1 MNVRPQTEKFYR
13 EGINKVIQYI
23 DSHLNENLDINQL
36 ASLGCYSPFHFH
48 RIMRAY
54 LNEPLGTYVTRIR
67 LEFAVQLLVHGNEP
81 VTEIATRVGYE
92 NLSSF
97 SKAFKKR
104 FDISPVEY
112 RQNTINLLKTEHTII
127 QQNAMKFLKDKTPKI
142 KDLKARRVIYAQ
154 ALGSYNESSKKA
166 WDQVTEYAKQ
176 KHLFGF
182 RTEFI
187 GISLDDPTV
196 TESQRLRYNA
206 CITVSKEVKPEGEI
220 GVMEIP
226 EGKYAIFTHKGP
238 YEELDNSYN
247 YIYGQ
252 WLAESQVKLRDTFCL
267 ETYLNTP
274 EKTKPGKLLT
284 EIMVPI
290 E

>member
-1 MNVRPQTEKFYR
+1 MNVKSTTEKYYR

-23 DSHLNENLDINQL
+23 DSHLSENLDINQL

-54 LNEPLGTYVTRIR
+54 LNEPLGIYIARIR
-67 LEFAVQLLVHGNEP
+67 LEYAAQLLRHSNDA

-104 FDISPVEY
+104 FDIAPVEY
-112 RQNTINLLKTEHTII
+112 RQKTSFLLKTNHLII
-127 QQNAMKFLKDKTPKI
+127 EQNVMKFLKNTSPKI
-142 KDLKARRVIYAQ
+142 KMVKARKVIYVQ
-154 ALGSYNESSKKA
+154 ALGAYNESTKKA
-166 WDQVTEYAKQ
+166 WEQVCGYAQQ

-182 RTEFI
+182 GTEFI
-187 GISLDDPTV
+187 GISFDDPTV
-196 TESQRLRYNA
+196 TEPEKLRYNA
-206 CITVSKEVKPEGEI
+206 CLTVSKAVKPEGEI

-226 EGKYAIFTHKGP
+226 EGKYAIFTHKGS
-238 YEELDNSYN
+238 YEGLNDSYS

-252 WLAESQVKLRDTFCL
+252 WLVENQIKLRDENCL
-267 ETYLNTP
+267 EVYLNSP
-274 EKTKPGKLLT
+274 DKTKSEKLLT
-284 EIMVPI
+284 EIMIPI
-290 E
+290 V

>member
-1 MNVRPQTEKFYR
+1 MNVKPQTEKYYR

-23 DSHLNENLDINQL
+23 DSHLDKSLDINQL
-36 ASLGCYSPFHFH
+36 ASVGCYSSFHFH
-48 RIMRAY
+48 RIIRAY

-67 LEFAVQLLVHGNEP
+67 LEFAAQILVHGNEP
-81 VTEIATRVGYE
+81 VTDIATRVGYE

-112 RQNTINLLKTEHTII
+112 RQNTINLLKTEKAII
-127 QQNAMKFLKDKTPKI
+127 QQNAMKFLKDKMPKI

-166 WDQVTEYAKQ
+166 WDHVTEYAKQ

-274 EKTKPGKLLT
+274 EKTKPEKLLT